1 MGKYKLS
8 KNRLFIYICTLYLI
22 ALFFGLFFMKPNNYL
37 LSTIKPN
44 FLKVFCA
51 NYWYIFLMWL
61 FGFSIIGSL
70 FITLIIFFRGFIFG
84 LLLRLLIK
92 NSLKKLFLILTIE
105 LILFIPSFFSLA
117 YFSLGL
123 SWNLL
128 KNLLTNSNQRINT
141 NRYLNIMI
149 IETIVIVVY
158 SLIIIIN

>member
-1 MGKYKLS
+1 MGKYKLT

-22 ALFFGLFFMKPNNYL
+22 ALFFGLFFIKTINYQS
-37 LSTIKPN
+37 STLKPN
-44 FLKVFCA
+44 FIKVFCA

-84 LLLRLLIK
+84 ILLKFLIT
-92 NSLKKLFLILTIE
+92 NSLKKLFLILAIE
-105 LILFIPSFFSLA
+105 VILFIPSFFTLA

-123 SWNLL
+123 SWNLM
-128 KNLLTNSNQRINT
+128 KNLLTNSNQQINT

-149 IETIVIVVY
+149 IETIIIVIY

>member
-70 FITLIIFFRGFIFG
+70 FITLIIFFRGFKKIIF
-84 LLLRLLIK
+84 
-92 NSLKKLFLILTIE
+92 
-105 LILFIPSFFSLA
+105 
-117 YFSLGL
+117 
-123 SWNLL
+123 
-128 KNLLTNSNQRINT
+128 NSNH
-141 NRYLNIMI
+141 
-149 IETIVIVVY
+149 
-158 SLIIIIN
+158 